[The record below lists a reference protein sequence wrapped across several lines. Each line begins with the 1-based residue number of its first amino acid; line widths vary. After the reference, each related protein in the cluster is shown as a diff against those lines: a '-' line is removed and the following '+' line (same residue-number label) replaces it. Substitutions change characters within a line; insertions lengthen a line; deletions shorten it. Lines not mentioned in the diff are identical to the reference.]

1 MHTETHTHILIHT
14 HTHTDSGEAR
24 ANTAAS
30 GTQDKIG
37 GAGALLNSRP
47 TSGSEKKEGLHQ
59 QHQGVKLAPVLDEQ
73 RQLKDLLEEEQQQQR
88 QAGSAGPAAV

>member
-1 MHTETHTHILIHT
+1 
-14 HTHTDSGEAR
+14 
-24 ANTAAS
+24 
-30 GTQDKIG
+30 
-37 GAGALLNSRP
+37 LNSRP